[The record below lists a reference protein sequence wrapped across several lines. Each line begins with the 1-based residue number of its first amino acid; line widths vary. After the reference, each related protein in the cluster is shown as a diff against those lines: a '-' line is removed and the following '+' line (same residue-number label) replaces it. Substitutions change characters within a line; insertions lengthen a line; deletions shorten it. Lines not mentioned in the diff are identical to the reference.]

1 MPRCGSAGWVP
12 TSLFADRYDE
22 QGELMTEQA
31 GPSVAAMQARQSA
44 LVGQQGT
51 VADADRVLAE
61 VLTSAHAEMR
71 EGARR
76 LDAIADQID
85 HAAVHQAGLA
95 IDTPM
100 GAREFQRFLL
110 AKQREITAVVDEA
123 RALSRAKKA
132 VLEGLR
138 DQYATGGDR

>member
-1 MPRCGSAGWVP
+1 
-12 TSLFADRYDE
+12 
-22 QGELMTEQA
+22 MTEQG
-31 GPSVAAMQARQSA
+31 GPSVAAIQARQSA
-44 LVGQQGT
+44 LADQHGT

-61 VLTSAHAEMR
+61 VLASAHAAMR
-71 EGARR
+71 KGARR

-85 HAAVHQAGLA
+85 HATLHQASLA

-110 AKQREITAVVDEA
+110 AKQREITAVVEDA
-123 RALSRAKKA
+123 RELSRAKSA

-138 DQYATGGDR
+138 DRYTASAG

>member
-1 MPRCGSAGWVP
+1 
-12 TSLFADRYDE
+12 
-22 QGELMTEQA
+22 MTEQA

-51 VADADRVLAE
+51 VADADRMLAE
-61 VLTSAHAEMR
+61 VLTSAHAAMR

-76 LDAIADQID
+76 LDAIADQVD
-85 HAAVHQAGLA
+85 RATVHQAGLA

-110 AKQREITAVVDEA
+110 AKQREITAVVEEV

-138 DQYATGGDR
+138 DQYATGADR